1 MGVGAIAA
9 EVLQGSGKVEVI
21 KNGQHA
27 KFPPRGGEGGGADSE
42 KCRPHLQYIHY
53 AVYVRVYMYCIVW
66 EQCGVW
72 LYICTLT
79 FYSAHTAHSVQ
90 VKERMTVYSVHQ

>member
-27 KFPPRGGEGGGADSE
+27 KIPPRGGEGGGLTQKNAGPIYSIYTM
-42 KCRPHLQYIHY
+42 Q
-53 AVYVRVYMYCIVW
+53 YMY
-66 EQCGVW
+66 E
-72 LYICTLT
+72 YICT
-79 FYSAHTAHSVQ
+79 A
-90 VKERMTVYSVHQ
+90 